1 LGAPAIGLEREQAVD
16 LQKRT
21 EEGRVPRSISE
32 GSMNGGRTCQCQ
44 VRSVLTRGDLK
55 NGKHVQIRRTTL
67 TPSSGLR
74 GKGIPGLRRA
84 LRRDG
89 AEDGGDPEDGK
100 WGKQ

>member
-1 LGAPAIGLEREQAVD
+1 MIRIGVKPVQLIRRSAIALVNLFFLGAPAIGLEREQAVD

-32 GSMNGGRTCQCQ
+32 GSMNGGRTCQ

-74 GKGIPGLRRA
+74 
-84 LRRDG
+84 
-89 AEDGGDPEDGK
+89 
-100 WGKQ
+100 